1 MRYLPLGQQSLPE
14 LGVFLI
20 LAGAAAAL
28 LAVPAALVQRDPKV
42 VLAYSSIAKMGTMI
56 AGLGVAVTELALA
69 PAMIA
74 ALVFYAAHHGLAK
87 GALFLGVGVVKG
99 TSGRWPLLVLGVF
112 ALVLV
117 GAPLT
122 SGALAKVLLKQAL
135 LESPS
140 DWAALLTWI
149 LPVTATGTALVM
161 ARYLYLMN
169 RMTGSDP
176 IAGAASSLP
185 WLGLAAAS
193 LGLPLVYRAV
203 SYDLSAAWPILVAL
217 VVAAGVVWRRPSPVT
232 RWVGVVPPGDI
243 LEPLA
248 RIFRSGHNWWN
259 DRGMRDYLQPVSQK

>member
-1 MRYLPLGQQSLPE
+1 
-14 LGVFLI
+14 
-20 LAGAAAAL
+20 
-28 LAVPAALVQRDPKV
+28 
-42 VLAYSSIAKMGTMI
+42 
-56 AGLGVAVTELALA
+56 
-69 PAMIA
+69 MIA

-99 TSGRWPLLVLGVF
+99 TSGRWPLLVLGLI

-122 SGALAKVLLKQAL
+122 SGALAKDLLKHAL

-140 DWAALLTWI
+140 GWAVLMMWI

-161 ARYLYLMN
+161 ARFMYLMN
-169 RMTGSDP
+169 RMTGAAP
-176 IAGAASSLP
+176 IAGAAPSLP

-193 LGLPLVYRAV
+193 LGLPLAYGAV
-203 SYDLSAAWPILVAL
+203 SYELSAAWPILVAL
-217 VVAAGVVWRRPSPVT
+217 VLTTVVVWRRPSLVT
-232 RWVGVVPPGDI
+232 RWVGAVPPGDI

-259 DRGMRDYLQPVSQK
+259 DRGMRDYLRPAPQK